1 MKESLGTFMVIAAT
15 VLIIVVFIFGVSFDS
30 LVDKNSQHENV
41 MKTQHQIQFK
51 N

>member
-1 MKESLGTFMVIAAT
+1 MKETLGTFMLIAAT
-15 VLIIVVFIFGVSFDS
+15 VLVIVAFVFGISFNS
-30 LVDKNSQHENV
+30 LADKNSQHEEV